1 MKQVGI
7 VTLISVGAAAA
18 APAPRVPQTPATF
31 ATAKSVEQF
40 GGCFVDAQ
48 DRSGS
53 AWSYVPR
60 SDGGTFSNAGAQGVA
75 HPYYLAVYDRGSTR
89 QLRLEAASTGAP
101 FDARVAKAVDQCI

>member
-7 VTLISVGAAAA
+7 VTLVSVAAAAA
-18 APAPRVPQTPATF
+18 APAPRAPQSPATF

-48 DRSGS
+48 DRAGS

-60 SDGGTFSNAGAQGVA
+60 SDGGTFSNAGARGVA
-75 HPYYLAVYDRGSTR
+75 QPYYLAVYDRGSTR
-89 QLRLEAASTGAP
+89 QLRLEAAGAGSP
-101 FDARVAKAVDQCI
+101 FDARVVKAVDQCI